1 MPAKRILIVDDESH
15 ITYLL
20 SLKLAQLGYTTVT
33 ANDGEEGYLRACE
46 VPPDLVITDYQM
58 PILSGYDMAVK
69 LHDTTQTKQ
78 VPVLMLTARG
88 HRISPS
94 DLLKTNIQAMLP
106 KPFALHELLARVT
119 EVIGTASAVT
129 ATPAQGA

>member
-1 MPAKRILIVDDESH
+1 MPAKHILIVDDESH

-20 SLKLAQLGYTTVT
+20 SLKLVQLGYTTEI
-33 ANDGEEGYLRACE
+33 ANDGEEGYLRACDA
-46 VPPDLVITDYQM
+46 PPDLVITDYQM

-69 LHDTTQTKQ
+69 LHETTATKD

-88 HRISPS
+88 HRILPS
-94 DLLKTNIQAMLP
+94 ELIKTNIQAVLP
-106 KPFALHELLARVT
+106 KPFVLHELLARVT
-119 EVIGTASAVT
+119 EVIGATSSES